1 MFKLSQQKNQNSD
14 YILIITAVLL
24 LILSSAAVFWVP
36 QALQPKIIGQ
46 ANLTI
51 DFGNG
56 NKRAFEGNIVENE
69 TLIDVLNQ
77 AARAGEFSYKL
88 NGKNNLDSISQL
100 ANNNQK
106 SWQWYLNGEKINKQP
121 GEITVKSDNNVLIK
135 YE

>member
-106 SWQWYLNGEKINKQP
+106 SWQW
-121 GEITVKSDNNVLIK
+121 
-135 YE
+135 